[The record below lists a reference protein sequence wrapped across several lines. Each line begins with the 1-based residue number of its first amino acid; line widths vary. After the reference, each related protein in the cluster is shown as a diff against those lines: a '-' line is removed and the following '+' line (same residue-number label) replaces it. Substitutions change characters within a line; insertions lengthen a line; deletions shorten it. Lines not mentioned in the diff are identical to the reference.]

1 MSDYKLE
8 IDIGKRVTVLRDVYG
23 NTPSTDTSLGYIF
36 DFDVGSNVEVNGIN
50 LKVVEDKSINDI
62 CKDCV
67 LRININYDNLPEEVK
82 FILCEKSKCVN
93 YLRRDGK
100 TVHYEEVKNERE

>member
-1 MSDYKLE
+1 MSDYKLK
-8 IDIGKRVTVLRDVYG
+8 IDIGERVTMLRDVYG
-23 NTPSTDTSLGYIF
+23 NVPLIDTHFEYKF

-67 LRININYDNLPEEVK
+67 LRTGCNYDSIPKKVQG
-82 FILCEKSKCVN
+82 FLCEKSLCVN
-93 YLRRDGK
+93 HLRKDGK
-100 TVHYEEVKNERE
+100 SVHYEEVKDV

>member
-36 DFDVGSNVEVNGIN
+36 DFDVGSNVEVNQ
-50 LKVVEDKSINDI
+50 
-62 CKDCV
+62 
-67 LRININYDNLPEEVK
+67 
-82 FILCEKSKCVN
+82 
-93 YLRRDGK
+93 
-100 TVHYEEVKNERE
+100 

>member
-1 MSDYKLE
+1 M
-8 IDIGKRVTVLRDVYG
+8 VT
-23 NTPSTDTSLGYIF
+23 PYIF

-100 TVHYEEVKNERE
+100 TVHYEEEV